1 MSSAGED
8 KSEGALVLRAKV
20 ALWGMVVVLGLS
32 AVACGGDDDDE
43 KSNDDTT
50 EENGG
55 DTGNGDGGGDG
66 GGDGEEF
73 VAAIMETS
81 EDSTIT
87 EEQNRCFAEAV
98 VDGIGVDGFA
108 EAGVTPADIR
118 ESPDQSPT
126 DLGIAF
132 DDEKKERFWAAVN
145 ECVDVRQMLIESM
158 GQGSEMTEEQ
168 QACLAEGLDEEF
180 VKAMMLAAFTGDAAA
195 YQDPEIGGKLTEV
208 MTTCGTA
215 GG

>member
-43 KSNDDTT
+43 KSGDDTT

-55 DTGNGDGGGDG
+55 DTGG

-98 VDGIGVDGFA
+98 VDGIGVDGFS
-108 EAGVTPADIR
+108 EAGVTPDDIR

-126 DLGIAF
+126 DLGITF

-145 ECVDVRQMLIESM
+145 ECVNVREMLIESM
-158 GQGSEMTEEQ
+158 GEGSEMTDEQ
-168 QACLAEGLDEEF
+168 RACLTEGLDEEF
-180 VKAMMLAAFTGDAAA
+180 VKAMMLAAFTGDAEA

-208 MTTCGTA
+208 MTTCGT
-215 GG
+215 GGA